1 MSRLP
6 GEGGRVNY
14 QNVVQPLRI
23 GGKDEFG
30 RQRTASPLELAPEP
44 AIVPATEAWVSW
56 DLIPAVA
63 GFTRQERAVWN
74 ACWRNGTASGTM
86 LGLTPHQL
94 GAANSELLR
103 KLRKNLDALRPF
115 LGYLNESE
123 LFLSNSWATDRNR
136 ASLGYLVRNI
146 RMTITELN
154 EKKTIEAVKL
164 QRITER
170 GNTSRTTLE
179 DAETAVARLE
189 SALRAEQENAVLDE
203 LPWPTP
209 EADKKLSTARA
220 KVVSADSALAATLGA
235 MEKQARIVEGLEG
248 EIAARR
254 LEGFELALEPAKE
267 RAFAAMREFCEAAV
281 ELNVL
286 ANAHGIHSHQL
297 AVSLYPIRPA
307 DPMDGF
313 TERMG
318 RCALLNHAIQLST
331 ELRYRYSKAV

>member
-1 MSRLP
+1 MNSY
-6 GEGGRVNY
+6 RVP
-14 QNVVQPLRI
+14 PLRV

-30 RQRTASPLELAPEP
+30 RQRVASPLELAPEP
-44 AIVPATEAWVSW
+44 AIVPATEAWVAW

-94 GAANSELLR
+94 GAGNREILR

-115 LGYLNESE
+115 LGYLNQSE
-123 LFLSNSWATDRNR
+123 LFLSNSWATDRSR

-146 RMTITELN
+146 RMTIAELN
-154 EKKTIEAVKL
+154 ETKTTEAAKL
-164 QRITER
+164 QRISER
-170 GNTSRTTLE
+170 VHTARVALE
-179 DAETAVARLE
+179 DAEGAANKIER
-189 SALRAEQENAVLDE
+189 ALRSEQENAVLDE

-209 EADKKLSTARA
+209 DAEKKIAAARVKVSTAESML
-220 KVVSADSALAATLGA
+220 SAVQGAA
-235 MEKQARIVEGLEG
+235 EQQAQIVEGLEG
-248 EIAARR
+248 EITARR

-297 AVSLYPIRPA
+297 AASLYPIGR
-307 DPMDGF
+307 DPLDGLA
-313 TERMG
+313 ERLG
-318 RCALLNHAIQLST
+318 RCDLLTHAIRFQN
-331 ELRYRYSKAV
+331 ELWHRYRKAV